1 MAGKSVFSPSL
12 HPHVPTM
19 PDFKH
24 ILAATDLSA
33 PARHAVERAALLARQ
48 LEAQMEVVH
57 VADLTPLEK
66 LRHMMG
72 VGPEELKE
80 RVATR
85 ASEKLDELRFALH
98 KRLGELPMNAHVEFG
113 SLLPVLGEYARNA
126 DLLVCGSRG
135 ESFMRHLLLG
145 STAERLLN
153 TAACPVL
160 VVKQPMHEP
169 YRNVLVPVDFSKASL
184 QAIRHAQQ
192 IAPGAELVL
201 LHVYEV
207 PFAGYLRYASV
218 EHDTFAHYRDQARQE
233 ATQKLQALRDD
244 AGLPLDSTRLL
255 VLQGDPVM
263 RIVEQEQEQYAE
275 LVVLGKHGENALTE
289 MLLGSVTKR
298 VLTEVQSDVLISV

>member
-1 MAGKSVFSPSL
+1 
-12 HPHVPTM
+12 M
-19 PDFKH
+19 PEFKH

-33 PARHAVERAALLARQ
+33 PARHAVERAALLARK
-48 LEAQMEVVH
+48 LDARLDVIH

-72 VGPEELKE
+72 VGPEELRE
-80 RVATR
+80 RVAAR
-85 ASEKLDELRFALH
+85 ANEKLDELRAALR
-98 KRLGELPMNAHVEFG
+98 KRLGELPGHAHVEFG
-113 SLLPVLGEYARNA
+113 SLLPILSEQAQGA

-153 TAACPVL
+153 TASCPVL

-169 YRNVLVPVDFSKASL
+169 YRNVLVPVDFSSASL
-184 QAIRHAQQ
+184 TAIRQAQQ

-233 ATQKLQALRDD
+233 ATQKLQALRDE

-275 LVVLGKHGENALTE
+275 LIVLGKHGESAITE

>member
-1 MAGKSVFSPSL
+1 M
-12 HPHVPTM
+12 
-19 PDFKH
+19 
-24 ILAATDLSA
+24 
-33 PARHAVERAALLARQ
+33 LARQ

-66 LRHMMG
+66 LRHIMG
-72 VGPEELKE
+72 VEPEELKE

-85 ASEKLDELRFALH
+85 ASEKLDELRFALRR
-98 KRLGELPMNAHVEFG
+98 RLGELSMNAHVEFG

-169 YRNVLVPVDFSKASL
+169 YRNVLVPVDFSKTSL

-275 LVVLGKHGENALTE
+275 LIVLGKHGENALTE